1 MLTLHSPT
9 HSHSH
14 FTLSLIHT
22 HTSHPHSF
30 TLTLHTLTLSCSHFT
45 PPLIHT
51 HTSHT
56 HSFTLTLTLHT
67 LTICPHPSS
76 FTPSQVV
83 EVVEEE
89 EEGWWR
95 GRMDGKEG
103 LFPSNFVEMMENGDK
118 NAPSGPPDT
127 TPPPKEKRELC
138 VCECTCVRVYMCA
151 FLLPFLTC
159 FPSHPSSPF
168 HHSSPLINPSSPL
181 LTVPSHPPPPTPSTL
196 VARISNSDS
205 SSSVII
211 RKRHSKPGT
220 SVHSLVNNL
229 PLRKK
234 HRRVCDC

>member
-9 HSHSH
+9 HLHSH
-14 FTLSLIHT
+14 FTPSLIHT

-30 TLTLHTLTLSCSHFT
+30 TLTLHTFTLSCSHFT
-45 PPLIHT
+45 PSL
-51 HTSHT
+51 SA
-56 HSFTLTLTLHT
+56 LT
-67 LTICPHPSS
+67 PHLLL

-118 NAPSGPPDT
+118 NAPSGPPDI

-138 VCECTCVRVYMCA
+138 VCECTCVRVCMCA

-181 LTVPSHPPPPTPSTL
+181 LTVPSHPPSPTPSTL

>member
-1 MLTLHSPT
+1 MLTLH
-9 HSHSH
+9 
-14 FTLSLIHT
+14 
-22 HTSHPHSF
+22 
-30 TLTLHTLTLSCSHFT
+30 T

-51 HTSHT
+51 HTSHP

-138 VCECTCVRVYMCA
+138 VCECTCVHVCI
-151 FLLPFLTC
+151 
-159 FPSHPSSPF
+159 
-168 HHSSPLINPSSPL
+168 SSPLPHLFPLSPFLAVSPL
-181 LTVPSHPPPPTPSTL
+181 LTSHQSLLTPPHRPFSPPTPHPFHTC
-196 VARISNSDS
+196 S
-205 SSSVII
+205 SHIQ
-211 RKRHSKPGT
+211 
-220 SVHSLVNNL
+220 
-229 PLRKK
+229 
-234 HRRVCDC
+234 